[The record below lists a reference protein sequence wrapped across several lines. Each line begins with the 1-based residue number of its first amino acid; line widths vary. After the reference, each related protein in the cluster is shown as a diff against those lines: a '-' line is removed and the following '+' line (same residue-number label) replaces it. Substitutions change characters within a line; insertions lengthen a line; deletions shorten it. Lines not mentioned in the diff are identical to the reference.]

1 MHVIVAGAGIGG
13 LTTALSCIRLG
24 MRVTLL
30 EQAKE
35 LKEIGAG
42 VQISSNGARVL
53 RELELLDLADKVGVK
68 PITFRV
74 LSFETDDIISDMPLG
89 PEAAKRYSGT
99 FFQFHRADLLDVL
112 KSRLPAGVLRLE
124 SKVVDVVQDNASVT
138 AVLESGE
145 KISGDV
151 LIGADGIHSIIRGKL
166 VGDGPTKFSGK
177 LVWRALIGEDRIRD
191 LNFKERFYGWAGLD
205 RMVWAY
211 WVRPGKIFNF
221 GGVVPST
228 EVKKEAWSQTGD
240 LEEMKASFAGANPR
254 LTALIDRIDEAFITG
269 LYDRDPL
276 PKWTVGRAT
285 LLGDAAHSMLPYLA
299 QGATQSIEDGYMIAK
314 ILARKG
320 ASDVPGAL
328 QLYER
333 KRRPRTSKVQTVARS
348 THIFWTEGDPVQV
361 KARNGRMKGLSQID
375 PLATTV
381 WKWLY
386 AYNPVEAAS
395 TDEIA
400 PDKRGVRSIHAEDSE
415 EQKRAWHMWHDLFTN
430 EEEAGGIWGLRRGYD
445 RFFGQF
451 KASDTTNIAK
461 VDIGKASALWIDA
474 KGAGKEKVVLHMH
487 GGGYAFGSARCSV
500 EYCERLSEALDGRC
514 LALEYR
520 LAPENPYPAARDD
533 AVAAYQWL
541 LDRGYKAENIYLSG
555 ESAGGGLTVSAAVTL
570 RDAQLPKAAGIILL
584 SPFVDCSLMSPSI
597 QKYDGTDP
605 IIDRDILTYMSTGY
619 FQFNPANDPG
629 ISPVYANLAG
639 LPPMLI
645 QAGKKEVLVDD
656 AIRLADR
663 AKSTGN
669 SVDLSLYDERLHIF
683 SLYPFLPNAKKA
695 LEEIKAFGNRTAKSV
710 KNEQRAAS

>member
-1 MHVIVAGAGIGG
+1 MHIIIAGAGIGG
-13 LTTALSCIRLG
+13 LTTALSCIRQG

-53 RELELLDLADKVGVK
+53 QELGLIGLVDDVAVK

-74 LSFETDDIISDMPLG
+74 LSFETDQIISDMPLG
-89 PEAAKRYSGT
+89 PEAAKRYGGT
-99 FFQFHRADLLDVL
+99 FYQFHRADLLDVL
-112 KSRLPAGVLRLE
+112 KSRLPSGVLRLE
-124 SKVVDVVQDNASVT
+124 SKVVDFEQDNKSVT
-138 AVLESGE
+138 AILESGE
-145 KISGDV
+145 RVSGDA
-151 LIGADGIHSIIRGKL
+151 LIGADGIHSAIRKKL
-166 VGDGPTKFSGK
+166 VGDGPTTFSGK
-177 LVWRALIGEDRIRD
+177 LVWRALISADRIKD
-191 LNFKERFYGWAGLD
+191 LDFKERFYGWAGLD

-211 WVRPGKIFNF
+211 WVRPGKVFNF

-228 EVKKEAWSQTGD
+228 EVRNETWSQTGD
-240 LEEMKASFAGANPR
+240 LEEMKASFAGANSR
-254 LTALIDRIDEAFITG
+254 LTALIERIDEAFITG

-276 PKWTVGRAT
+276 PKWTVGNVT

-299 QGATQSIEDGYMIAK
+299 QGATQSIEDGYVLAR
-314 ILARKG
+314 ILGRKG
-320 ASDVPGAL
+320 ANDIPAAL

-386 AYNPVEAAS
+386 AYNPVAAAE

-400 PDKRGVRSIHAEDSE
+400 PDKRGIRSVYPEDSD

-451 KASDTTNIAK
+451 KASDTTSITEVA
-461 VDIGKASALWIDA
+461 IEKATALWIDA
-474 KGAGKEKVVLHMH
+474 KGAQKERVVLHMH
-487 GGGYAFGSARCSV
+487 GGGYAFGSAKCSV
-500 EYCERLSEALDGRC
+500 EYCERLSEAVNGRC

-520 LAPENPYPAARDD
+520 LAPENPYPAARED
-533 AVAAYQWL
+533 AVAAYKWL
-541 LDRGYKAENIYLSG
+541 LEQGHKAENIYLSG
-555 ESAGGGLTVSAAVTL
+555 ESAGGGLTMSTAVAL
-570 RDAQLPKAAGIILL
+570 RDEKLPQPAGIILL
-584 SPFVDCSLMSPSI
+584 SPFVDCSLQSPSI
-597 QKYDGTDP
+597 EKFDGKDP

-619 FQFNPANDPG
+619 FQFNAASDPG
-629 ISPVYANLAG
+629 ISPVYANLAN
-639 LPPMLI
+639 LPPVLI

-656 AIRLADR
+656 AIRLAER
-663 AKSTGN
+663 AKSMGS

-695 LEEIKAFGNRTAKSV
+695 LEEIAAFSQRTAKSAA
-710 KNEQRAAS
+710 QREAS